1 MKISKLA
8 AKPQLI
14 QIKLENKEL
23 VKKYGEVIEF
33 HTWDRQPL
41 ATFMELANAN
51 SADSKP
57 GDIIHLVKDLILDED
72 GKPVMSDDNTLP
84 TDVLL
89 IAVGAIVDRLG
100 KL

>member
-14 QIKLENKEL
+14 KIKLTNKEL
-23 VKKYGEVIEF
+23 VEKYKEEIEF

-41 ATFMELANAN
+41 TTFMELANAN
-51 SADSKP
+51 GKDSKP

-72 GKPVMSDDNTLP
+72 GKPVIRDENTIP

-89 IAVGAIVDRLG
+89 VAVGAIVERLG

>member
-14 QIKLENKEL
+14 KIKLSNKAL
-23 VKKYGEVIEF
+23 VEKYKEEIEF

-41 ATFMELANAN
+41 TTFMELANTNAN
-51 SADSKP
+51 NGKP
-57 GDIIHLVKDLILDED
+57 GDIIHLVKDLILDEN
-72 GKPVMSDDNTLP
+72 GKPVIIDDTTIP

-89 IAVGAIVDRLG
+89 VAVGAIVERLG